1 MERIGTAVE
10 FFKQQMRRR
19 AGEPSDGGPVDP
31 LPPLRPAGGVTEAPD
46 APVQEAPPSAQ
57 PAGRRRDVAEPIVY
71 TRTRSVEVPL
81 ELLQANRILTTFGEE
96 PLANT
101 YRTLCAQVL
110 RQMDEK
116 GWNVL
121 GVTSPGRGEG
131 KTLTAVN
138 LAVSLAMESHFTV
151 LLVDGD
157 LHHPGVQQLFGL
169 DEAAGVADHLLHR
182 APVEELLVHPGIR
195 RLTLLPAGRRLANPA
210 GLLGSSGMRALASEL
225 KHRYPSRM
233 VIYDLPSL
241 HRAADM
247 LAFSSCLDAVL
258 MVVEAGRTTVGEV
271 EHASRLLQNTP
282 LIGTILNKG

>member
-19 AGEPSDGGPVDP
+19 ADGTTDGDRVNPS
-31 LPPLRPAGGVTEAPD
+31 PPLRPLGGSTEAVDAPAPD
-46 APVQEAPPSAQ
+46 ASMPGSST
-57 PAGRRRDVAEPIVY
+57 GRRRDTAEPIVY

-81 ELLQANRILTTFGEE
+81 ATLKAHRVLTAFGEE
-96 PLANT
+96 PLAHT
-101 YRTLCAQVL
+101 YRTLCAQLL
-110 RQMDEK
+110 RQMDDK

-121 GVTSPGRGEG
+121 GVTGPGRGVG

-138 LAVSLAMESHFTV
+138 LAVSLAMESHYTV

-157 LHHPGVQQLFGL
+157 LHHPGVQHLLGL
-169 DEAAGVADHLLHR
+169 EEAQGLADHLLHG

-195 RLTLLPAGRRLANPA
+195 RLTVLPAGRRLASPA
-210 GLLGSSGMRALASEL
+210 GLLGSARMHALASEL
-225 KHRYPSRM
+225 KCRYPSRM
-233 VIYDLPSL
+233 IVYDLPSL

-258 MVVEAGRTTVGEV
+258 MVVEAGRTTTEEV
-271 EHASRLLQNTP
+271 EHAARLLNGLP
-282 LIGTILNKG
+282 LIGTVLNKG